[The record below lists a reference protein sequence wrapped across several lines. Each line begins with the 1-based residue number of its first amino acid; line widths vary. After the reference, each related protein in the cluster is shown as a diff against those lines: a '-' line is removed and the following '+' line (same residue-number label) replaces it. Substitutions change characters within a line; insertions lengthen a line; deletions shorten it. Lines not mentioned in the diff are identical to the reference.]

1 MTPTSLYLRETN
13 FVWEGQWRLCHSPA
27 TTGLVMT
34 VAAPGPRPLT
44 QLKICSFSV
53 PDLLFVSLRCAIIL
67 FQKVLSCFLGGSV
80 EGGVWAEPR
89 IPQLSSIELL
99 LNLKWVGW
107 RRSSSINDQHNLV
120 KAAARNNSFLIM
132 GLIFFIVKKTK
143 M

>member
-1 MTPTSLYLRETN
+1 M
-13 FVWEGQWRLCHSPA
+13 
-27 TTGLVMT
+27 
-34 VAAPGPRPLT
+34 
-44 QLKICSFSV
+44 
-53 PDLLFVSLRCAIIL
+53 IIL

-143 M
+143 I